1 MTAKRE
7 ILDSIRGSLG
17 RGVLPE
23 GRRAELEAG
32 LARPHAGMVPARGT
46 LPHPEQIAL
55 FVAMC
60 IEMSATVDRV
70 GTAKAVPAAIAAY
83 LASQNLPT
91 RLVAAPALAGLDW
104 AAAPLLETRFGA
116 ALPTDPVSVTPVAA
130 GVAETGTLVLCSG
143 PESPTTLNFLPDTH
157 IAVVGADQVVG
168 GYEEV
173 WARLRAAGRLVPRN
187 INMIT
192 GPSRTGDIEQTIL
205 LGAHGPRRLH
215 VILVDEPAG

>member
-1 MTAKRE
+1 MTAKRQ

-17 RGVLPE
+17 RGALPPS
-23 GRRAELEAG
+23 RRAELEEA
-32 LARPHAGMVPARGT
+32 LNHPHAAAVPARGT

-55 FVAMC
+55 FMAMC
-60 IEMSATVDRV
+60 VEMSASVDRV
-70 GTAKAVPAAIAAY
+70 ASKALVPAAIASY

-91 RLVAAPALAGLDW
+91 RLVVAPALQALDW

-116 ALPTDPVSVTPVAA
+116 ALPIDPVSVTPVAA

-143 PESPTTLNFLPDTH
+143 PDSPTTLNFLPDTH
-157 IAVVGADQVVG
+157 IAVIEAGQVVG

-173 WARLRAAGRLVPRN
+173 WARLRVDGRLVPRN

-215 VILVDEPAG
+215 VILVDEHGG